1 MDLVR
6 KSDTPGRSHVV
17 NCVGHSHE
25 TLSKS
30 LRSAIRVLESVK
42 YGNLYLLTRQQDIV
56 NEHNDEPVGS
66 NVDGESEARS
76 AAREVG
82 DSAEGSGPETASK
95 DAEDKGGGSI
105 ARTSEQDGS
114 GRTTDVPYGDHVED
128 AWSDG
133 DMGVDAG
140 PVRPVSTRTTGATED
155 EIPES
160 PGDAPAMA
168 AVRRAVI
175 GDVQTFFEGHP
186 DDRLRPDPEAFEAS
200 KWFDFAYLREY
211 EEIERYWVTQPY
223 AYVSVLYNA
232 DRKYYRY
239 QTSEPVLDEFEEYVR
254 SDLTRTLRD
263 SLMYEDLTSGADR
276 QAIFEEKARDLIT
289 DQAGIA
295 DAGTVQKLLYYLL
308 RDFVHFGEIDPIM
321 NDPFIEDIS
330 CDGSDVPVF
339 VYHGQYRDLRTN
351 IRFTEARL
359 SSFVVRLAHQA
370 GKHVSVSSPLV
381 DASLADGSR
390 IQLTFGSDIST
401 RGSNFTIR
409 RFSDV
414 PMTPVDLIKL
424 NTFSVEQMAYFWLA
438 IENNKSLIFAG
449 GTGSGK
455 TTSLNAISFFIP
467 PDSKVVSIEDTREI
481 TLPHDNWIQS
491 VARRAVAASG
501 QGEVSTYA
509 LLQASLRQRPEYLL
523 VGEIR
528 TEQSVAL
535 TFFQAIATGHTAY
548 TTVHADS
555 VEGALS
561 RLQNPPLSVPVQ
573 MLDELDILAVQ
584 QQIFLDDQRV
594 RRTDGVTE
602 IITDEDHTRVGTKR
616 LFQRNPTDDSH
627 ERIGD
632 SVVLAEIAE
641 ARGWSDTRL
650 DEAIARRERVLQYL
664 VDADITTYRDV
675 AATIHTFKRDP
686 SYVIDA
692 IESDSLE
699 PGTLP
704 LELSHV

>member
-1 MDLVR
+1 VNERD
-6 KSDTPGRSHVV
+6 DTPTGEDTTGTGVEESYR
-17 NCVGHSHE
+17 GDD
-25 TLSKS
+25 TG
-30 LRSAIRVLESVK
+30 SAQGDGGAGVS
-42 YGNLYLLTRQQDIV
+42 GNGPTRR
-56 NEHNDEPVGS
+56 EPAV
-66 NVDGESEARS
+66 AAW
-76 AAREVG
+76 AARE
-82 DSAEGSGPETASK
+82 AA
-95 DAEDKGGGSI
+95 
-105 ARTSEQDGS
+105 
-114 GRTTDVPYGDHVED
+114 DVPPWELVED

-133 DMGVDAG
+133 DMGIDAG
-140 PVRPVSTRTTGATED
+140 PARAVPTRALALPGGTVRGSPDDS
-155 EIPES
+155 PE
-160 PGDAPAMA
+160 MA
-168 AVRRAVI
+168 EVRQEVI
-175 GDVQTFFEGHP
+175 GDVQAFFEGYP
-186 DDRLRPDPEAFEAS
+186 DESIRPPEEAFDGDQ
-200 KWFDFAYLREY
+200 WFDFEYLRDYDEVQ
-211 EEIERYWVTQPY
+211 RYWVTQPY
-223 AYVSVLYNA
+223 AYVSVLYDP
-232 DRKYYRY
+232 DRKRHRY
-239 QTSEPVLDEFEEYVR
+239 HVTEPVLDAFEEYVR

-276 QAIFEEKARDLIT
+276 QAIFEEKARELIT

-295 DAGTVQKLLYYLL
+295 EAATVQKLLYYLL
-308 RDFVHFGEIDPIM
+308 RDFVHYGEIDPVM
-321 NDPFIEDIS
+321 NDPYIEDIS
-330 CDGSDVPVF
+330 CDGHNVPLF

-351 IRFTEARL
+351 LEFTEARL
-359 SSFVVRLAHQA
+359 NSFVVRLAHQA

-390 IQLTFGSDIST
+390 IQLTFGADVST

-414 PMTPVDLIKL
+414 PMTPVDLINL
-424 NTFSVEQMAYFWLA
+424 NTFSVGQMAYFWLA

-481 TLPHDNWIQS
+481 TLPHDNWVQS
-491 VARRAVAASG
+491 VARRAVTASG
-501 QGEVSTYA
+501 QGEVSTYN

-573 MLDELDILAVQ
+573 MLDELDIIAVQ
-584 QQIFLDDQRV
+584 QQIFLDEERV
-594 RRTDGVTE
+594 RRTDTVTE
-602 IITDEDHTRVGTKR
+602 IITDEDHTRVGTNR
-616 LFQRNPTDDSH
+616 VF
-627 ERIGD
+627 ERDPLEDHHDRVGD
-632 SVVLAEIAE
+632 STVMAEIAE
-641 ARGWSDTRL
+641 SRGWSETRL
-650 DEAIARRERVLQYL
+650 TEEIENRERVLQYL

-686 SYVIDA
+686 SFVLEA
-692 IESDSLE
+692 IEADALE
-699 PGTLP
+699 PATLP
-704 LELSHV
+704 ME